1 MANAA
6 TRASRRPA
14 PDELLVPTVL
24 LQSARDATGLDDFG
38 SSFWMPALEALCAT
52 YRESIDLSERAM
64 RAEHRRL
71 QRLLNNRLR
80 IMQVLGEHP
89 EIEDISLG
97 EPLILTGFPRTG
109 TSALFNL
116 LGANPT
122 HRPLLL
128 WEGNHPDP
136 LDPPV
141 DGPDPRMLALA
152 SMLERAR
159 QAAPAFAAIHEA
171 RADGPEECVQL
182 MAHSI
187 AYVQQGFEPLFEPYR
202 SAFFAQDMAP
212 VYEEYATFLRLLQWQ
227 RPGERWLLKTP
238 AHLWGLD
245 AIRTHLPGT
254 RVVFTHRDPLRV
266 VASYCSMLAAL
277 MQLNEPL
284 NATDFGP
291 RVLDYLARSMDRAL
305 DDREAGSAPPIV
317 DVRYKDF
324 VADPLRC
331 IDQIHEELALPLD
344 PTTRQHYE
352 RHIADHPQNKHGRHR
367 YDLETFGLTEAQV
380 RRALARYYDTFGDH
394 V

>member
-1 MANAA
+1 MANEA
-6 TRASRRPA
+6 TRASRRPT
-14 PDELLVPTVL
+14 PDELLSPEAL
-24 LQSARDATGLDDFG
+24 LQSAQEATGLEDFG
-38 SSFWMPALEALCAT
+38 ASFWMPALEALCTT
-52 YRESIDLSERAM
+52 YRDSLGLSERAK

-71 QRLLNNRLR
+71 QRLLINRLR
-80 IMQVLGEHP
+80 ITKVLGDHP
-89 EIEDISLG
+89 EINEVSLG
-97 EPLILTGFPRTG
+97 KPLILTGFPRTG

-116 LGANPT
+116 LGANPS

-212 VYEEYATFLRLLQWQ
+212 VYEEYAIFLRLLQWQ

-245 AIRTHLPGT
+245 AIRTHLPGA

-277 MQLNEPL
+277 MQRDEPL
-284 NATDFGP
+284 ETKSFGP
-291 RVLDYLARSMDRAL
+291 RVLDYLARSMECAL
-305 DDREAGSAPPIV
+305 DARERGTTPPIV
-317 DVRYKDF
+317 DVRYNDF
-324 VADPLRC
+324 VANPLRC
-331 IDQIHEELALPLD
+331 VDAIHEELDLPLD
-344 PTTRQHYE
+344 TATRQRYE
-352 RHIADHPQNKHGRHR
+352 QHVAAHPQNKHGRHR
-367 YDLETFGLTEAQV
+367 YDLATFGLTETQV
-380 RRALARYYDTFGDH
+380 RNALARYYDAFGDLT
-394 V
+394 